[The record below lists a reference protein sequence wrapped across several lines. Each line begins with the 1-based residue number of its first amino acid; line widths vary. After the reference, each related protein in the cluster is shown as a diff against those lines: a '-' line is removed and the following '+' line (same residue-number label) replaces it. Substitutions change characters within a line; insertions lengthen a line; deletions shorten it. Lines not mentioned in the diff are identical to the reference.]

1 LKEKKVWQKGKIK
14 LYHSELTFIIRK
26 YIERRYQTPAMEQT
40 SNEIIEALVKNGFNN
55 NTQLGQLKM
64 LLFSADMVKFA
75 KAKPLPDENETA
87 LLNAYIFVNE
97 TKQTWQK
104 ELDDQKEEVELTN

>member
-1 LKEKKVWQKGKIK
+1 
-14 LYHSELTFIIRK
+14 
-26 YIERRYQTPAMEQT
+26 MEQT
-40 SNEIIEALVKNGFNN
+40 SNEIIEALVKSGFNN

-64 LLFSADMVKFA
+64 LLFSADLVKFA

-87 LLNAYIFVNE
+87 LLNSYVFVNE

-104 ELDDQKEEVELTN
+104 ELDDQKEGGKGNRGDKGSNGIKGIEGIDYGAKQLEN